1 MGWPADGKLT
11 IKSLATGS
19 PNYSGD
25 MGDVHLL
32 GVDEKLACTRD
43 ENGLTV
49 TLPDQKP
56 CDHAFV
62 FKIEHG
68 DK

>member
-1 MGWPADGKLT
+1 
-11 IKSLATGS
+11 
-19 PNYSGD
+19 